1 MRRLQ
6 AAGAISVV
14 IVNEG
19 WGTFQPKIVTEN
31 LASVDA
37 IGVPVQPLPG
47 TLHHEPGAE
56 DPQPE
61 TLHPKP

>member
-6 AAGAISVV
+6 AAGAIAVV

-37 IGVPVQPLPG
+37 IGVPVR
-47 TLHHEPGAE
+47 
-56 DPQPE
+56 
-61 TLHPKP
+61 PKPYTLNHKPHHKPKTQNP